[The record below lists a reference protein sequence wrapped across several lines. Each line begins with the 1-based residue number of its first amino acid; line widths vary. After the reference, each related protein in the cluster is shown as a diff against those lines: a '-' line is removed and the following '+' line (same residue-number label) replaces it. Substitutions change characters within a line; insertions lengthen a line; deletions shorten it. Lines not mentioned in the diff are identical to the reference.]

1 MLSRNT
7 NQAAHERDAGQTGR
21 LAGRMDARLPLVDAP
36 GISETPVAPL
46 RIASLTGLPAGA
58 AAFAV
63 VAILCASVMFLASA
77 SSYTGATSGILLAAG
92 GAAAVIAWLGKRERG
107 EHMRLVREIESL
119 EDKTWELRE
128 SEERYRSLAE
138 AFGDLVLHRD
148 AKGRV
153 IFANA
158 ALMEA
163 FAIEPGTLTGQLFE
177 PQIIAR
183 CEVDPA
189 MRAPDGFTARELN
202 IATPDGPRWFHW
214 IDLPIRDDVTGE
226 AALRSVARD
235 ITGHK
240 QAEQAL
246 ELARVKAEQAN
257 RAKSRFLASAS
268 HEMRTPLNGIL
279 GMSGLLRDTDLTPEQ
294 ATYNDAIHGSGSA
307 LLALIEDML
316 DLTLIEAGRFEPK
329 SEAFAPAQMVEE
341 VCELLAGRAH
351 EKGIELASRIAP
363 DVPEKVLSDPG
374 RLRQV
379 LVNLVGNAVKFTEK
393 GGVLVE
399 LDTVAEPGSPS
410 IQKLRFAITD
420 TGPGISDEDRGRI
433 FDEFV
438 QADSASTRRYG
449 GAGLG
454 LTISQS
460 ILKRMGSEIRVMP
473 APVPGSRFIFDI
485 DFPIVEAAAGRG
497 TCSAMASR
505 TVLVVSPG
513 KVEAH
518 AIAATIEAYGGTAVI
533 ASTLARASAM
543 LGRAAGG
550 NRSAREFDSL
560 VIDPAISRDPA
571 RSLARLIHRAGR
583 PVFSVVL
590 IHPEGRAKLP
600 HFLENGFD
608 VYLVRP
614 LRRSSLLRVAGE
626 QRTDLSEPRPV
637 RPDRRPLRT
646 AGDKLPK
653 LRVLIA
659 EDNPVNALLV
669 RTVFE
674 KAGQDVTMAGDGR
687 QAVNA
692 CRKLARQGGGF
703 DLVVMDLH
711 MPILDGLSAI
721 AAIRKLER
729 RYGLART
736 RILTLTADERTQA
749 SEETL
754 KAGGDGFITKPVS
767 PHVLMDLI
775 RLQARSP
782 RDVKTPS

>member
-1 MLSRNT
+1 MPT
-7 NQAAHERDAGQTGR
+7 TIQRDREQTANPGTSTGR
-21 LAGRMDARLPLVDAP
+21 RLPLVDAP
-36 GISETPVAPL
+36 GMSQIPLAPRGPVAG
-46 RIASLTGLPAGA
+46 RLPGVA
-58 AAFAV
+58 AAFA
-63 VAILCASVMFLASA
+63 ALATLCAAIMFLSGAGFYSGA
-77 SSYTGATSGILLAAG
+77 ATGMFLAAG
-92 GAAAVIAWLGKRERG
+92 GAAAVIAWLGRRDRG
-107 EHMRLVREIESL
+107 ERMRLVREIEAL

-138 AFGDLVLHRD
+138 TFGDLVLHRD
-148 AKGRV
+148 ARGRV
-153 IFANA
+153 IFANT
-158 ALMEA
+158 ALMRA
-163 FAIEPGTLTGQLFE
+163 FAIEPGMLTGQSFE
-177 PQIIAR
+177 PQIIAQ
-183 CEVDPA
+183 CDVDPA
-189 MRAPDGFTARELN
+189 MRAPEGFAARELN
-202 IATPDGPRWFHW
+202 IATPAGPRWFHW

-279 GMSGLLRDTDLTPEQ
+279 GMSGLLRDTELTPEQ

-351 EKGIELASRIAP
+351 EKGIELASRIGP
-363 DVPEKVLSDPG
+363 DVPERVLSDPG

-399 LDTVAEPGSPS
+399 LHAVAVPGSPS
-410 IQKLRFAITD
+410 RLKLGFSITD
-420 TGPGISDEDRGRI
+420 TGPGISEEDRGRI
-433 FDEFV
+433 FNEFV
-438 QADSASTRRYG
+438 QADSASTRRHG

-460 ILKRMGSEIRVMP
+460 ILKRMGSEICVTP
-473 APVPGSRFIFDI
+473 LPGSGSRFEFEL
-485 DFPIVEAAAGRG
+485 DFPVVEAAAGRAAC
-497 TCSAMASR
+497 TAMASR

-513 KVEAH
+513 RVEAD
-518 AIAATIEAYGGTAVI
+518 AIAATIEAYGGTAVS
-533 ASTLARASAM
+533 ASTLERASAL
-543 LGRAAGG
+543 LGKPEGT
-550 NRSAREFDSL
+550 ARLFDTL
-560 VIDPAISRDPA
+560 IIDPAISRDPA
-571 RSLARLIHRAGR
+571 RSLARLMRRAGR

-590 IHPEGRAKLP
+590 IHPERRGKLA
-600 HFLENGFD
+600 HFLEQGFD
-608 VYLVRP
+608 AYLVRP

-626 QRTDLSEPRPV
+626 RRTDLSEPRPM
-637 RPDRRPLRT
+637 RADHRPLRT
-646 AGDKLPK
+646 AGDSLPRLK
-653 LRVLIA
+653 VLIA

-674 KAGQDVTMAGDGR
+674 KAEQDVTMASDGR
-687 QAVNA
+687 EAVNA
-692 CRKLARQGGGF
+692 CRELARQGSGF

-711 MPILDGLSAI
+711 MPVLDGLSAI
-721 AAIRKLER
+721 AAIRKLEQR
-729 RYGLART
+729 FGLSRT
-736 RILTLTADERTQA
+736 RIITLTADERTQA
-749 SEETL
+749 GEETL

-767 PHVLMDLI
+767 PHALMDIL
-775 RLQARSP
+775 RLQARAP
-782 RDVKTPS
+782 RGVKTPS

>member
-1 MLSRNT
+1 
-7 NQAAHERDAGQTGR
+7 
-21 LAGRMDARLPLVDAP
+21 
-36 GISETPVAPL
+36 
-46 RIASLTGLPAGA
+46 
-58 AAFAV
+58 
-63 VAILCASVMFLASA
+63 MFLAGENFVSGA
-77 SSYTGATSGILLAAG
+77 ATGLLLAAV
-92 GAAAVIAWLGKRERG
+92 AASMVIAWLVRRERG
-107 EHMRLVREIESL
+107 ERMRLVSEIEAL

-138 AFGDLVLHRD
+138 VFGDLVLHRD

-153 IFANA
+153 IFANS

-163 FAIEPGTLTGQLFE
+163 FAIEPGTLTGQPFK
-177 PQIIAR
+177 PQILAQ
-183 CEVDPA
+183 CEVGSS
-189 MRAPDGFTARELN
+189 MRAPDGFAARELR
-202 IATPDGPRWFHW
+202 IVTAAGPRWFHW

-226 AALRSVARD
+226 AAMRSVARD

-246 ELARVKAEQAN
+246 ELARIKAEQAN

-279 GMSGLLRDTDLTPEQ
+279 GMSGLLRDTELTPEQ

-351 EKGIELASRIAP
+351 EKGIELASRIGP
-363 DVPEKVLSDPG
+363 QVPERVLSDPG

-393 GGVLVE
+393 GGVLVD
-399 LDTVAEPGSPS
+399 LDTVGNSPS
-410 IQKLRFAITD
+410 KLRFAITD
-420 TGPGISDEDRGRI
+420 TGPGISEEDRGRI
-433 FDEFV
+433 FNEFV
-438 QADSASTRRYG
+438 QADSASTRRHG

-460 ILKRMGSEIRVMP
+460 ILKRMGSEIAVT
-473 APVPGSRFIFDI
+473 PVAGSGSRFEFEI
-485 DFPIVEAAAGRG
+485 DFPVVEAAAGRG
-497 TCSAMASR
+497 ACSAMASR

-513 KVEAH
+513 KVEAN
-518 AIAATIEAYGGTAVI
+518 AIAATIEAYGGKAVV
-533 ASTLARASAM
+533 AATLARASTL
-543 LGRAAGG
+543 LGKPAGAA
-550 NRSAREFDSL
+550 RSMREFDSL
-560 VIDPAISRDPA
+560 IIDPAISRDPA
-571 RSLARLIHRAGR
+571 RSLARLMRRAGR

-590 IHPEGRAKLP
+590 IHPERRGKLA
-600 HFLENGFD
+600 HFLEQGFD
-608 VYLVRP
+608 AYLVRP

-626 QRTDLSEPRPV
+626 RRTDLSEPRPV
-637 RPDRRPLRT
+637 RPDHRPLRT
-646 AGDKLPK
+646 AGDSLPK

-711 MPILDGLSAI
+711 MPVLDGLSAI

-749 SEETL
+749 GEETL

-775 RLQARSP
+775 RLQARTP